1 MEKSWQT
8 KWYEEIDS
16 TNNEVERLLSEGL
29 EGRFDILSVFAAKW
43 QTAGKG
49 QGDHKWHSAPGENL
63 TFTVLEQFEDGE
75 LIAHDQPRI
84 SWGTALAV
92 VDYLASKGVQAKI
105 KLPNDIYVGDK
116 KICGLLIKLK
126 VRTNHVRDAII
137 GIGLDINETDF
148 PADLPNPISLRI
160 AVAQAQGI
168 APADVPEYDIHQ
180 ELEIFL
186 SYLSK
191 RLDLSLPL
199 LDIENEFN
207 NTLR

>member
-1 MEKSWQT
+1 MEKGWNI

-16 TNNEVERLLSEGL
+16 TNNEVERMLADGYENSREKLQV
-29 EGRFDILSVFAAKW
+29 IAAKW

-63 TFTVLEQFEDGE
+63 TFTVLNSYEMGE
-75 LIAHDQPRI
+75 LIARDQLRV
-84 SWGTALAV
+84 SWATALSV
-92 VDYLASKGVQAKI
+92 VDYLKSKGVVAKI

-116 KICGLLIKLK
+116 KICGLLIKHK
-126 VRTNHVRDAII
+126 VRSTFVRESII

-160 AVAQAQGI
+160 AVAQAKGI
-168 APADVPEYDIHQ
+168 KPVEVPECNIEE
-180 ELEIFL
+180 ELELFL
-186 SYLSK
+186 GYLSK
-191 RLDLSLPL
+191 RLDLSLSL
-199 LDIENEFN
+199 LDIETEFN